1 MAELVTQSTL
11 RLHDLPG
18 EGGQFA
24 VITLSGGSGRPATLS
39 PASLEELSD
48 TIDAALAAGVVG
60 VGLTGVDRVFCAG
73 ADLTILAS
81 VATSDQALEI
91 AQLGHRV
98 LGRLGELPVPTFA
111 FINGTALGGG
121 LEAALHCTYRTV
133 TAKAAPLGLPELTL
147 GLIPGWGGTWLLAN
161 IAGIDHALQVIVDAA
176 LSGGRTFTGRQLA
189 SFDPRCALI
198 ESDDFDSDD
207 FVTASIAWAARVL
220 RGEVVVEPAEID
232 RDEQR
237 WQAAV
242 QECLA
247 RVDAHLHGAAPAPY
261 RALQLLSQART
272 STRDD
277 GFRAEDATFA
287 DLLMTDDSRAAL
299 YAFTLTRLRARK
311 PGGAPDVA
319 LARQVQTVGLIG
331 AGLMASQLALHICR
345 QLRVPVILSDLDQQ
359 QVDKGLTWIR
369 DQVASLENK
378 GQLSADAAA
387 MITSSITGSV
397 DKADLGGADLVI
409 EAVFEDLGVK
419 TAVLAE
425 VEPWLR
431 PDCVMATNTS
441 SLSLATMGAVLTNPG
456 RFVGMHFFNPVARMP
471 LLEII
476 RAANTDDATLATAFA
491 VGKQLGKSCVL
502 VQDAPGFVVNRLL
515 TRMYVEL
522 MKTIDE
528 GTPVVLADEALRPLG
543 LPMSPLELLALIG
556 PAVMLH
562 VNETLAAAWPDRFPV
577 SPNLEAIVASGTRN
591 VLAVH
596 ARDDPTQLAPGVQA
610 MLSVGDRPST
620 QSEVLTRIRD
630 ALADEAWRMLD
641 EGVVREAEDL
651 DTCMLLGAGWPVHLG
666 GITPWLDRSW
676 LDRSHDDATGSRR
689 FLAPG
694 VASVPPPGVTSVR
707 R

>member
-11 RLHDLPG
+11 RLYELPAD
-18 EGGQFA
+18 GGQLA
-24 VITLSGGSGRPATLS
+24 VITMGSSGSGRPATLS

-60 VGLTGVDRVFCAG
+60 IGLTGVERVFCAG
-73 ADLTILAS
+73 ADLSVLAS
-81 VATSDQALEI
+81 VTTRGQALEL

-111 FINGTALGGG
+111 FINGIALGGG
-121 LEAALHCTYRTV
+121 LEAALQCTYRTI
-133 TAKAAPLGLPELTL
+133 AANAGPLGLPELTL

-161 IAGIDHALQVIVDAA
+161 IAGIDTALQVIVDAA

-189 SFDPRCALI
+189 SFDARCALI
-198 ESDDFDSDD
+198 EPDDFLN
-207 FVTASIAWAARVL
+207 ASVAWAARVL
-220 RGEVVVEPAEID
+220 RRDVVIEPAEID

-237 WQAAV
+237 WQTAV

-247 RVDAHLHGAAPAPY
+247 RVDAHVHGATPAPY
-261 RALQLLSQART
+261 RALQLLSEART
-272 STRDD
+272 STRDQ
-277 GFRAEDATFA
+277 GFRAEDAAFA

-299 YAFTLTRLRARK
+299 YAFTLTRSRAKRTV
-311 PGGAPDVA
+311 GAPDVA
-319 LARQVQTVGLIG
+319 LARQVRTVGLIG

-345 QLRVPVILSDLDQQ
+345 QLRVPVILSDLDQR
-359 QVDKGLTWIR
+359 QVDKGLAWIR
-369 DQVASLENK
+369 DQVAALEGK
-378 GQLSADAAA
+378 GQLSADDVAL
-387 MITSSITGSV
+387 ITNSITGSV
-397 DKADLGGADLVI
+397 DKADLGAADLVI

-441 SLSLATMGAVLTNPG
+441 SLSLATMGAVLAHPG

-476 RAANTDDATLATAFA
+476 RAANTDDVTLATAFA
-491 VGKQLGKSCVL
+491 MGKQLGKSCVL

-528 GTPVVLADEALRPLG
+528 GTPAVLADGALRPLG

-596 ARDDPTQLAPGVQA
+596 ARDDPTQLAPEVQA
-610 MLSVGDRPST
+610 MLVMGDRPST
-620 QSEVLTRIRD
+620 QSEVLARIRD

-641 EGVVREAEDL
+641 EGVVGEAEDL
-651 DTCMLLGAGWPVHLG
+651 DTCMLLGAGWPAHLG
-666 GITPWLDRSW
+666 GITPWLDRSQ
-676 LDRSHDDATGSRR
+676 DGATGSRR

-694 VASVPPPGVTSVR
+694 VASVGR
-707 R
+707 